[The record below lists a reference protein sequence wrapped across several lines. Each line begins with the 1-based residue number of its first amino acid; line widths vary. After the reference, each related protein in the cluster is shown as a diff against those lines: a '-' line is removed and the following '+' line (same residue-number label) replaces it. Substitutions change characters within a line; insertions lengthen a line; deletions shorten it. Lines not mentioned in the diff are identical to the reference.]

1 MTSIEIDFGH
11 AASHSPWLVHEPKYS
26 SIVSTIASVRAKPL
40 GLALRQQ
47 VEVGDLGRR

>member
-26 SIVSTIASVRAKPL
+26 LHRLDHRLGAREAL
-40 GLALRQQ
+40 GLALRAA
-47 VEVGDLGRR
+47 G